1 MPSEEEQKVLELL
14 AKEWD
19 HSGPPGILDIS
30 DIVAALDLA
39 PSETLQT
46 LKALFA
52 SGLVDMNS
60 LKTSAYLTPEGY
72 ETAEAHKDAQAKA
85 ADTE

>member
-1 MPSEEEQKVLELL
+1 MPSKEERKVLGLL
-14 AKEWD
+14 AKEWN
-19 HSGPPGILDIS
+19 HSGPPGIMDIS

-46 LKALFA
+46 LKELFS

-60 LKTSAYLTPEGY
+60 LKTGAYLTPEGY
-72 ETAEAHKDAQAKA
+72 ETAGTQKGRQ
-85 ADTE
+85 ADTHE

>member
-1 MPSEEEQKVLELL
+1 MPSEEEKKVLGLL

-19 HSGPPGILDIS
+19 YSGPPGILDIS
-30 DIVAALDLA
+30 DIVAAVDLA
-39 PSETLQT
+39 PGQVLQT
-46 LKALFA
+46 LKGLFE

-72 ETAEAHKDAQAKA
+72 EAVEKM
-85 ADTE
+85 